1 MDDNDPF
8 GERVFNERETVS
20 CHDTNPA
27 FDIKSRRPA
36 FRTRKCTCNCRMIRM
51 FKRKLLT
58 VLKKV
63 MTNKPLLSPQFYTMY
78 RTVPRLSNSLISV
91 WRMSWS

>member
-8 GERVFNERETVS
+8 GERIFNERETVS

-27 FDIKSRRPA
+27 FDNLVGLHR
-36 FRTRKCTCNCRMIRM
+36 RTRKCIRNFRMIRM
-51 FKRKLLT
+51 FTRKLLT

-63 MTNKPLLSPQFYTMY
+63 MTNKPLLSTQFYTLHQ
-78 RTVPRLSNSLISV
+78 TVLRLSNSLISA
-91 WRMSWS
+91 WRMSGS